1 MKQSVFDRIR
11 AHYKTVKE
19 RSGKST
25 EFRPKW
31 FDTGKTWL
39 RFLPGPE
46 DQKMFPYFPMGKHY
60 IAGKGYIYCPTKCT
74 AHLPEPFPCP
84 ICEFVDDLFKAGGE
98 ENRKLAFEIRS
109 KERFA
114 WNAVIRKT
122 VDAEGKV
129 FKPERLET
137 AVMELPKEAWD
148 GVVSLYFLESE
159 KGLDEEFDEDEI
171 FDFTDVKNGRD
182 VIIEKYMD
190 GRWKYKAQAV
200 ANNSLLSKDEEEIE
214 RLLEDRVNLEEKI
227 PELLK
232 SYEELAE
239 TLSGPEAEAPD
250 EAIEA
255 EAEEEVIDADVPF
268 DADEETEEE
277 KEEDDP
283 EPEPEP
289 EKPKRGRPIKDA
301 SKPVNSKLADMI
313 RQQMAK
319 RGK

>member
-1 MKQSVFDRIR
+1 
-11 AHYKTVKE
+11 
-19 RSGKST
+19 
-25 EFRPKW
+25 
-31 FDTGKTWL
+31 
-39 RFLPGPE
+39 
-46 DQKMFPYFPMGKHY
+46 MGKHY

-74 AHLPEPFPCP
+74 AHLPEPLPCP

-122 VDAEGKV
+122 VDADGKV

-137 AVMELPKEAWD
+137 VVMELPKEAWD

-159 KGLDEEFDEDEI
+159 KGLEEEFDEDEI

-182 VIIEKYMD
+182 VIVEKYMD

-200 ANNSLLSKDEEEIE
+200 ANNSPLSKDEEEIE
-214 RLLEDRVNLEEKI
+214 RLLDGRVNLEEKI

-239 TLSGPEAEAPD
+239 TLSGPEAETPD
-250 EAIEA
+250 ETI
-255 EAEEEVIDADVPF
+255 EEEVEEAASETDPPF
-268 DADEETEEE
+268 TPDEEED
-277 KEEDDP
+277 EDDP

-289 EKPKRGRPIKDA
+289 EKPKRGRPAKDVA
-301 SKPVNSKLADMI
+301 KPGNSKLADMI
-313 RQQMAK
+313 RQQMSK